1 MVLLIL
7 EFTVATANCLQ
18 FSILCTAYNPLHK
31 ELYSGSQDCLIKAWD
46 AQTGQLLR
54 KQTGHGGWV
63 TDLLFVP
70 ELRLLFSCSIDHT
83 IRVWSDKGKQA
94 QVDDAGPSM
103 TCVKTARAMFV
114 IDTWQLSPAC
124 RLLSWLDQSFA

>member
-1 MVLLIL
+1 
-7 EFTVATANCLQ
+7 
-18 FSILCTAYNPLHK
+18 LHK
-31 ELYSGSQDCLIKAWD
+31 ELFSGSQDCLIKAWD

-54 KQTGHGGWV
+54 KQSGHGGWI

-94 QVDDAGPSM
+94 QVPAQ
-103 TCVKTARAMFV
+103 TLY
-114 IDTWQLSPAC
+114 IHQLKVLRETVST
-124 RLLSWLDQSFA
+124 LSGLAAAPQPRP

>member
-1 MVLLIL
+1 M
-7 EFTVATANCLQ
+7 
-18 FSILCTAYNPLHK
+18 AYNSLHK

-63 TDLLFVP
+63 TDLLFLP

-94 QVDDAGPSM
+94 QVICTKSVTCSSCSCVTVINCLQLAG
-103 TCVKTARAMFV
+103 C
-114 IDTWQLSPAC
+114 
-124 RLLSWLDQSFA
+124 

>member
-1 MVLLIL
+1 
-7 EFTVATANCLQ
+7 
-18 FSILCTAYNPLHK
+18 LHK

-54 KQTGHGGWV
+54 KQSGHGGWI

-94 QVDDAGPSM
+94 QVPSQTRFIHLM
-103 TCVKTARAMFV
+103 KMLHKIASTPSGLAAAPPSPPTKAVNIR
-114 IDTWQLSPAC
+114 SPAD
-124 RLLSWLDQSFA
+124 LTGSSSFIRTDSLH

>member
-1 MVLLIL
+1 MTFFLTFFQL
-7 EFTVATANCLQ
+7 TVDSHSFLTDCVRRILQ
-18 FSILCTAYNPLHK
+18 FSILCVAYNPFHK

-54 KQTGHGGWV
+54 KLSGHGGWV

-94 QVDDAGPSM
+94 QVD
-103 TCVKTARAMFV
+103 TIC
-114 IDTWQLSPAC
+114 
-124 RLLSWLDQSFA
+124 

>member
-1 MVLLIL
+1 MELARVIPNAHDVRPVGRLLVSRIKL
-7 EFTVATANCLQ
+7 PPLLMSMSPFLQ
-18 FSILCTAYNPLHK
+18 FAILCVAYNPFHK

-54 KQTGHGGWV
+54 KQSGHGGWV
-63 TDLLFVP
+63 TDLVFVP

-94 QVDDAGPSM
+94 QVD
-103 TCVKTARAMFV
+103 TVY
-114 IDTWQLSPAC
+114 
-124 RLLSWLDQSFA
+124 